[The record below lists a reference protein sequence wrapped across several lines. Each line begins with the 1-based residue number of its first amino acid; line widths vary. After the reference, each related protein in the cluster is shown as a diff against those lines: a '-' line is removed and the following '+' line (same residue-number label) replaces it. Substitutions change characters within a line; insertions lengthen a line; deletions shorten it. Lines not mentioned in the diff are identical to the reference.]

1 MLIVILHPEQW
12 NGGSDRCTLGMIK
25 HFVELGHRVIWYT
38 TMIDCYWN
46 AELFDNVEIRNV
58 NFPLHPGDWWT
69 QNILLAWQL
78 IFSGLVPDLVVIDH
92 SASCLPMLKWR
103 FPKIKILFYCH
114 FPQQLVIPTR
124 FFLYRWYSRVIG
136 LIEGMLFQ
144 KADLIMVNSHFTETQ
159 FLRVMPEV
167 NPSRLIVVYPPCNV
181 DAIRTGDKAISRKQ
195 RQHNNKRYTFL
206 SMNRFWPEKKL
217 DIIIKAAALIKRNSK
232 MRPRIVLAGSV
243 MPYIPESRIYY
254 NLLQKMVQDMKVD
267 DIVEFVKSPT
277 DLEKFALYRECDTV
291 LYTPPNEHFGIV
303 PVEALEQ
310 RRPVI
315 VCDSGGPAET
325 VLEGI
330 TGSKIA
336 APHGRLLAIA
346 MEEHMRRTSWPA
358 LDDDEIYDCQRKR
371 FEQYFSL
378 NGFCN
383 RINDA
388 LAVLFP
394 DDQIVTSNT
403 LSLEEKDETFQ

>member
-38 TMIDCYWN
+38 TMIDCYWD

-103 FPKIKILFYCH
+103 FPKVKILFYCH

-181 DAIRTGDKAISRKQ
+181 DAIKTGDKAISRKQ

-206 SMNRFWPEKKL
+206 SMNRFWPEKKT
-217 DIIIKAAALIKRNSK
+217 R
-232 MRPRIVLAGSV
+232 
-243 MPYIPESRIYY
+243 YHY
-254 NLLQKMVQDMKVD
+254 
-267 DIVEFVKSPT
+267 
-277 DLEKFALYRECDTV
+277 
-291 LYTPPNEHFGIV
+291 
-303 PVEALEQ
+303 
-310 RRPVI
+310 
-315 VCDSGGPAET
+315 
-325 VLEGI
+325 
-330 TGSKIA
+330 
-336 APHGRLLAIA
+336 
-346 MEEHMRRTSWPA
+346 
-358 LDDDEIYDCQRKR
+358 
-371 FEQYFSL
+371 
-378 NGFCN
+378 
-383 RINDA
+383 
-388 LAVLFP
+388 
-394 DDQIVTSNT
+394 
-403 LSLEEKDETFQ
+403 

>member
-38 TMIDCYWN
+38 TMIDCYWD

-103 FPKIKILFYCH
+103 FPKVKILFYCH

-181 DAIRTGDKAISRKQ
+181 DAIKTGDKAISRKQ

-217 DIIIKAAALIKRNSK
+217 DIIIKAAALIKRNNK

-277 DLEKFALYRECDTV
+277 DLEKFSLYRECDTV

-388 LAVLFP
+388 LAFLFP